1 MWFILIA
8 MLRKVWNNV
17 VSGTMINTMTFA
29 HEHGCIEY
37 FENGVAWLMDGK
49 DDSAYKSVQ

>member
-1 MWFILIA
+1 
-8 MLRKVWNNV
+8 
-17 VSGTMINTMTFA
+17 MINTMTFA